1 MAFNIYLTCSNT
13 QVLSMGQIGK
23 GFERLLESVDDLALD
38 CPHAKQFL
46 AQVRVGWARTL
57 ITNPNLNPNPNPN
70 PSP

>member
-1 MAFNIYLTCSNT
+1 VKENANLTFVCVTRSNT

-46 AQVRVGWARTL
+46 AQVRNGMGWVLT
-57 ITNPNLNPNPNPN
+57 PHH
-70 PSP
+70 